1 MHSAKTSDL
10 RLPSMARRVTWVA
23 MSSAGFGGLVAALV
37 AAVAVDRLIAEQV
50 DQRLLAATVTLAGEL
65 DEDHGSRG
73 KEKLTDTLD
82 DENAEIRTSG
92 IRLSVF
98 AGGTHLA
105 GDASAFLPVPERCAT
120 RGHVGGRV
128 RSCAREYHSWTLVAA
143 QASDRQ
149 SLLCLYALAAVFAVV
164 LGAASGAL
172 LSTALTRW
180 AVAPLQALSHALRRS
195 PADKPGHLELGRET
209 EYEEVEAIRRALLD
223 LTRRIQL
230 LLDQARRFAAD
241 AAHELRTPLTALRG
255 ELELLAEES
264 PAPSRPALER
274 ATARVARLSELV
286 ERLLVLA
293 YPADQVR
300 AGFEA
305 VALGDLVQEVVA
317 ELDPEQRARI
327 EYQPLHEGLVRGDVQ
342 LLRSLVSNALQNSLK
357 FAPGPITVRL
367 VETERPQGVPSVSL
381 TICDRGPGIP
391 AELRERVFEP
401 FFRALPNA
409 SSGHGLGLAL
419 IGHIVRVH
427 GGEVALSPVAQGAEL
442 VVRLPVW
449 QATAGAA

>member
-1 MHSAKTSDL
+1 
-10 RLPSMARRVTWVA
+10 MARRVTWVA

-37 AAVAVDRLIAEQV
+37 AIVAVDRLIADQV
-50 DQRLLAATVTLAGEL
+50 DQRLLAATITLAGEL
-65 DEDHGSRG
+65 DEDQGSRSQ
-73 KEKLTDTLD
+73 EKLTDTLD

-105 GDASAFLPVPERCAT
+105 GDASALLPLAERCAT
-120 RGHVGGRV
+120 RGSVGKRV
-128 RSCAREYHSWTLVAA
+128 RSCAREYDSWMLVAA

-149 SLLCLYALAAVFAVV
+149 SLLWLYALATVFAVA
-164 LGAASGAL
+164 LGAAGGAL

-180 AVAPLQALSHALRRS
+180 AVAPLQALSRALRRS
-195 PADKPGHLELGRET
+195 PADAPGLLELGRET

-223 LTRRIQL
+223 LTGRIQV

-241 AAHELRTPLTALRG
+241 AAHELRTPLTAVRG

-264 PAPSRPALER
+264 SAPGRPALER
-274 ATARVARLSELV
+274 ATARVARLGELV

-293 YPADQVR
+293 YPADQVQ

-305 VALGDLVQEVVA
+305 VALADVVQDVVG
-317 ELDPEQRARI
+317 ELDPQQRARI
-327 EYQPLHEGLVRGDVQ
+327 EYQPSDEGLVRGDVQ

-357 FAPGPITVRL
+357 FSQGPVS
-367 VETERPQGVPSVSL
+367 VDVADAERPRGGPGVRL

-401 FFRALPNA
+401 FFRALPTA

-427 GGEVALSPVAQGAEL
+427 GGEVALAPAVQGAEL
-442 VVRLPVW
+442 VVSLPAW
-449 QATAGAA
+449 QATAGGA